1 MKLSMIYVILPF
13 ITLFIA
19 PMVKTKNINQE
30 KLILFFFAVSYIF
43 LCGLRD
49 GGGADDLSY
58 RVYYEKGYGGNILQM
73 FSGKEP
79 LFNLLRI
86 ICNTLGMNYKGVFLA
101 YAVITVA
108 FLCAAL
114 SNCRLDKDDLMLYIA
129 AFYFISFSGM
139 FTTMRQAAAMSMNF
153 YLKSCHSPSWKKRCV
168 LWMLIVCTHYGFII
182 LLPIEVF
189 FALWKEKLSFF
200 VKSLI
205 PICALLVGNFIS
217 FDGVIQK
224 ITSILELYSYMNDK
238 ENFSLA
244 TAIGIVAIL
253 LFGVYIL
260 NLLLKSRSS
269 IQVDTKVGS
278 KIQESTMLYFSL
290 LFLTANMRWSNR
302 ICYYYLPFVP
312 FVIVEFAGHL
322 MVNGSSRKLRTVL
335 SLILYVGFEWIMLSY
350 FGTSGYAW
358 SIRLWGGV

>member
-13 ITLFIA
+13 LTLFI
-19 PMVKTKNINQE
+19 VSRIKVKNIDSE

-58 RVYYEKGYGGNILQM
+58 RAYYEKGYGGNILQM

-86 ICNTLGMNYKGVFLA
+86 ICTTLGMNYKGLFLA

-114 SNCRLDKDDLMLYIA
+114 SNCRLDKDDLILYIA
-129 AFYFISFSGM
+129 AFYFVSFSGM
-139 FTTMRQAAAMSMNF
+139 FTTMRQAAAMSMLF
-153 YLKSCHSPSWKKRCV
+153 YLKSCHNLSWKRRCV

-189 FALWKEKLSFF
+189 FALWNGKLNSF
-200 VKSLI
+200 VKGLI
-205 PICALLVGNFIS
+205 PICALLVGSFIHL
-217 FDGVIQK
+217 DGLIQK
-224 ITSILELYSYMNDK
+224 ITSTLGLYSYMNDK
-238 ENFSLA
+238 ENFSSA
-244 TAIGIVAIL
+244 TAIGIVAIS
-253 LFGVYIL
+253 LFGLYIL
-260 NLLLKSRSS
+260 NLLFESRSS
-269 IQVDTKVGS
+269 IQVDTGVES
-278 KIQESTMLYFSL
+278 KIHESTMLYFSL
-290 LFLTANMRWSNR
+290 LFLTANMRWGNR
-302 ICYYYLPFVP
+302 ICYYYLLFVP
-312 FVIVEFAGHL
+312 FVVIEFAGHF
-322 MVNGSSRKLRTVL
+322 MINGSSRKLRTVL
-335 SLILYVGFEWIMLSY
+335 SLVLYVGFEWIMLGY